1 MAAFFKKLKSY
12 SDFIV
17 VTALQKSQENSPY
30 PSRAAMFRE
39 TLDVPIGGNNHKFS
53 LPIYRYMR

>member
-12 SDFIV
+12 PDFKV

-30 PSRAAMFRE
+30 PSRATMFRE
-39 TLDVPIGGNNHKFS
+39 TQDAPTGYHKFS